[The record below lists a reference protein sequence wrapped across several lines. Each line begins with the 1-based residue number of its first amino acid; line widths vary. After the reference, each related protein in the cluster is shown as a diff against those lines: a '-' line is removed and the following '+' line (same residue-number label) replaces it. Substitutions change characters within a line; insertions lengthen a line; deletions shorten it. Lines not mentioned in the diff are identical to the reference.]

1 MSEVALE
8 GADAGPRTV
17 TIERRW
23 AIGGAVATA
32 AVIAALAVALIVSG
46 GDGRDAGPEGFGSAG
61 FGTSMGPADVPYGAP
76 GMPPQGVPPEG
87 MEMPPGEGVV
97 PEGMPA
103 PPEGALPEALPTP
116 PESSGGG
123 NGTGNSGAGGSG
135 T

>member
-46 GDGRDAGPEGFGSAG
+46 GDGRDAGPEGFGPAG

-76 GMPPQGVPPEG
+76 GMPPEG

-103 PPEGALPEALPTP
+103 PPEGALPEALPAP